1 MSDGMVKRDEATLAP
16 GAEPTRPAPV
26 FSPVVDIYETE
37 PEMVL
42 LADLP
47 GVTREGLSI
56 RLEDD
61 ILTLEAEM
69 GDAFGASEAP
79 LLQEYRTGRYYRQ
92 FSLGEAV
99 DRDKIAATL
108 KNGEL
113 RLVLPKAASAR
124 PQRIAIQAA

>member
-26 FSPVVDIYETE
+26 FSRWWTSTTETRDGASGR
-37 PEMVL
+37 P
-42 LADLP
+42 AGGDP
-47 GVTREGLSI
+47 GGAPI